1 MRSLIC
7 REMYLVLMLCSF
19 AHTLICAI
27 IMAIYL
33 AKKLDKFAILG
44 VLSKNIV
51 RQLYRLF

>member
-1 MRSLIC
+1 MYIVLI
-7 REMYLVLMLCSF
+7 LCSF
-19 AHTLICAI
+19 AHPLICAI